1 MLCLF
6 YTRCNANLPKGC
18 LLCTQ
23 NIFLE
28 ITKMML
34 ANIGKALMFFLVS
47 CGFLPSWFP
56 MDAIVAHSF
65 SCCWIMNSEPNWGKW
80 NLQFCLVLGSLEIS
94 WMRHW
99 CCLGAILV
107 GWTLLGSSL
116 FKIFFYLWDNGCHC
130 GLL

>member
-18 LLCTQ
+18 LLSTQ

-34 ANIGKALMFFLVS
+34 ANIGKALMFFLVRS
-47 CGFLPSWFP
+47 GFLPSWFP

-65 SCCWIMNSEPNWGKW
+65 SCC
-80 NLQFCLVLGSLEIS
+80 
-94 WMRHW
+94 
-99 CCLGAILV
+99 
-107 GWTLLGSSL
+107 
-116 FKIFFYLWDNGCHC
+116 
-130 GLL
+130 